1 MAKSPINLDSITE
14 PIADPTVAQPEA
26 KPAALDLPKA
36 KPEVVKHKVSPRK
49 DWEVK
54 AIVDGQTYGPFRQTA
69 VDESEAVT
77 RLLDN
82 NQPLKKLANRTKFRV
97 KPVGNAA

>member
-1 MAKSPINLDSITE
+1 MAKSPIDLNSITE
-14 PIADPTVAQPEA
+14 PPADPMVAPAA
-26 KPAALDLPKA
+26 KPATLDLPKA

-49 DWEVK
+49 DWDVN
-54 AIVDGQTYGPFRQTA
+54 AIVDGQTYGPFRQNA

-77 RLLDN
+77 RVLDN
-82 NQPLKKLANRTKFRV
+82 NQSLKKLANRTKFRV